1 MMDAFLRLGLTLI
14 QPLTL
19 VWLLLGIWLIR
30 TAWLRLWRWSL
41 LPAVSWGVLT
51 ALTCTPVASWLLAG
65 LENQYEL
72 PEVTTTQG
80 ADAIVC
86 LGGGIHPSKTEPTGL
101 HLVRGADRL
110 ATAFS
115 MAASGMAPVLV
126 IGGGG
131 YEEDG
136 VMHSEADAILDFMG
150 RFDQLSFEPVSLGTC
165 AHTRDEALK
174 VAALARERGWKKIL
188 LVTSASHMPRSVGT
202 FAKAGVPGVVPVPC
216 HYMSSFNQI
225 GDDHWLHLPH
235 RGAFDRF
242 DSWFHEVIGTWM
254 YRWRGW
260 M

>member
-1 MMDAFLRLGLTLI
+1 METILRIVLALI

-19 VWLLLGIWLIR
+19 IWILLTVWLVR

-41 LPAVSWGVLT
+41 LPAMAWTVLT
-51 ALTCTPVASWLLAG
+51 LVACTPLTSWFLAE
-65 LENQYEL
+65 LENRHPL
-72 PEVTTTQG
+72 PDLALTQG

-86 LGGGIHPSKTEPTGL
+86 LGGGVQPSLTEPTGL
-101 HLVRGADRL
+101 HLVRGGDRL
-110 ATAFS
+110 ATAIS

-131 YEEDG
+131 YEEGG
-136 VMHSEADAILDFMG
+136 VMYSEADAIVNFID
-150 RFDQLSFEPVSLGTC
+150 RFERLSFETRSLGTC
-165 AHTRDEALK
+165 ANTREEAMK
-174 VAALARERGWKKIL
+174 VAALAKERGWKKIL

-202 FAKAGVPGVVPVPC
+202 FAKAGVEGVVPVPC

-225 GDDHWLHLPH
+225 GDFHWFHLPH

-242 DSWFHEVIGTWM
+242 DSWFHEVIGIWI